1 MSVVSGR
8 VEPLGDEDNVAV
20 VTSRVA
26 RTYRRPRLT
35 FDLMSGGNM
44 GTSMD
49 VIRRVGLYDEDPRLR
64 LAEDCEWSYRA
75 LRASV
80 PLSYAPE
87 VSLRHYGWRDAGERV
102 EQYRAYARSHGGFYG
117 KYIRRGDLFIAL
129 RASLHLLRCLK
140 RWIAGTFTG
149 NREDALR
156 GKAYLLSLL
165 PGIRN
170 GMRRRLSGTGRR
182 EA

>member
-1 MSVVSGR
+1 MATRFVTITDDDCFVDRDWLVAMHARLCENPMSVVSGR

-117 KYIRRGDLFIAL
+117 KYIRRGDLFIAF
-129 RASLHLLRCLK
+129 RASLHLLRC
-140 RWIAGTFTG
+140 
-149 NREDALR
+149 
-156 GKAYLLSLL
+156 S
-165 PGIRN
+165 PG
-170 GMRRRLSGTGRR
+170 S
-182 EA
+182 